1 MLEGSLKDFSLYEL
15 MQIISLGEKTGKL
28 ILTDEGNKN
37 KGIIYFKNGRVED
50 AEIKGY
56 TGEVAIINILSVKE
70 GFFKFIDCSIDGT
83 KQSINK
89 SVPELII
96 FATSKV
102 DEWEKIKE
110 KIHSVNSIFK
120 LSSKDIPEEIHLTPL
135 QWKIMYSL
143 GGKNLTI
150 KEAAL
155 KLKMSEIDVAKEVYS
170 LVTLRIL
177 REVGEKDPDES
188 NIINKKSPPR
198 NFIIRLMQRIK
209 RL

>member
-1 MLEGSLKDFSLYEL
+1 MLEGSLKDFSLYEV

-28 ILTDEGNKN
+28 VLTDEGNKN
-37 KGIIYFKNGRVED
+37 KGIIYFKNGRVKD
-50 AEIKGY
+50 AEMKGY
-56 TGEVAIINILSVKE
+56 SGEAAVINILSTKMD
-70 GFFKFIDCSIDGT
+70 FFKFIYCSIDDT

-110 KIHSVNSIFK
+110 KIHSVNSVFK
-120 LSSKDIPEEIHLTPL
+120 LSSEDIPEEIRLTPL
-135 QWKIMYSL
+135 QWRIIYLL
-143 GGKNLTI
+143 GEKKLTI

-155 KLKMSEIDVAKEVYS
+155 ELKMPEIDVAKEVYS

-177 REVGEKDPDES
+177 REVGEKDPNEG

-198 NFIIRLMQRIK
+198 NFITRLIQRIK